1 MDCIINNIDKNNLK
15 KYYEND
21 NKSIIND
28 NNNDNKSI
36 INNLNLKKLL
46 ELSSIT
52 NLNVF
57 TNKKKK
63 NIEWKLKEKRILL
76 KECDIIR
83 KQKIKQVSESL
94 NKLSKNKSKNLL
106 LEVKNK
112 NNNLLDDIETI
123 DTLIETIENDYPLID
138 KNNFL
143 EKFSN

>member
-57 TNKKKK
+57 TNNKKK

>member
-1 MDCIINNIDKNNLK
+1 MDDIINNINENNLE
-15 KYYEND
+15 KYYKNID
-21 NKSIIND
+21 KPIINEC
-28 NNNDNKSI
+28 

-52 NLNVF
+52 KLNVF
-57 TNKKKK
+57 TSKKNK

-83 KQKIKQVSESL
+83 KQKIKEVSESI

-112 NNNLLDDIETI
+112 NNNLLDDIHTI
-123 DTLIETIENDYPLID
+123 DTLIETIEKDYPLSD
-138 KNNFL
+138 KNDFL